1 MPAEFASDALLLI
14 AESDRITSKDRRR
27 ELLEEA
33 FRVAAGAQQP
43 VRLVARPGSSVDTR
57 ASYRARAL
65 ARKLDAL
72 SLRTR
77 AVRAMMPLDGQRARH
92 LFAEIPKLQ
101 LPPLGCEDA
110 LVYEVSDY
118 YDVLGDLARTAFT
131 KEEVEAS
138 ADISFVRPYVT
149 RMTSP
154 AQVGPLARVV
164 LAVGENRP
172 DGLSRLARDFGAAL
186 AKISGDDRSFSFS
199 VAEGS
204 GGGGVAELLAACKQQ
219 NIPAHDLLKAARGYF
234 VRHLSGRRCADN
246 VAAEDGSFPNPE
258 YVDSFNR
265 LLSET
270 AMGSKTPTPIT
281 ADEIKPSAVAER
293 AAEYPYWQTPE
304 AKRLLARL
312 RELRF
317 GAANRPLTGEQKKE
331 AHWLRSLRGLLD
343 DLTAWDGGS
352 EVSEADFFHQKG
364 TLFEGLLKAA
374 PPDPERDDV
383 LNAFRAFL
391 SNARVRQDSRI
402 DWFLHAEFLIKAAHA
417 AAEPDRPKILGMLT
431 NSGDPILRL
440 YARLEL

>member
-1 MPAEFASDALLLI
+1 MLI
-14 AESDRITSKDRRR
+14 AESDRITSKDRKR

-33 FRVAAGAQQP
+33 FRVAAGAQQT
-43 VRLVARPGSSVDTR
+43 VRLVSPPGSSVDTR
-57 ASYRARAL
+57 AGYRARAH

-72 SLRTR
+72 SLQTR
-77 AVRAMMPLDGQRARH
+77 AVRAMMALDGQRARR
-92 LFAEIPKLQ
+92 LFAEIHGLQ

-118 YDVLGDLARTAFT
+118 YDALGGLARTAFSE
-131 KEEVEAS
+131 EEVARN
-138 ADISFVRPYVT
+138 ADISFVQPYVS

-199 VAEGS
+199 VAKGS
-204 GGGGVAELLAACKQQ
+204 GGVAELLAACKQQ
-219 NIPAHDLLKAARGYF
+219 NIPAHDLLKSARGYF

-246 VAAEDGSFPNPE
+246 VAAADGSFSNPE
-258 YVDSFNR
+258 YVDSFNC

-270 AMGSKTPTPIT
+270 ALGGKTPAPIT

-293 AAEYPYWQTPE
+293 AVEYPYWQTPE

-312 RELRF
+312 KELRF
-317 GAANRPLTGEQKKE
+317 GADNRPLTEEQKKE
-331 AHWLRSLRGLLD
+331 ARWLRSLRGLLD
-343 DLTAWDGGS
+343 ELTAWDGGG
-352 EVSEADFFHQKG
+352 EASEADFFHQKS

-374 PPDPERDDV
+374 APGPERDDV
-383 LNAFRAFL
+383 LNAFQAFL
-391 SNARVRQDSRI
+391 INARVRQDSRI
-402 DWFLHAEFLIKAAHA
+402 DWFLHAEFIIKAAHA
-417 AAEPDRPKILGMLT
+417 AAEPDRPKLLEMLT
-431 NSGDPILRL
+431 NSGDPTLRL
-440 YARLEL
+440 YARLEQW